1 MSTLH
6 FGDGPWSGS
15 SHRRCP
21 RLSNLPLPLRSP
33 AESIAAS
40 ERPFASRLTRKM
52 GQTQTVFLPPWIPS
66 TEAEKVNEAEFR
78 EAIMKLSSA
87 AANLI
92 APHPLHEDPE
102 FCFDWVEHRPFAEA
116 AYRGDKRLHRLLP
129 KLVPRRFVTLHSHH
143 RLNASSSDDCCC
155 SIHTIAVL
163 FYRVCVC
170 LADRPEALVCASFL
184 CLLLTCS
191 RVRPRLSASPQHIR
205 GGLLAQLLLACLCRQ
220 APLRAVR

>member
-1 MSTLH
+1 
-6 FGDGPWSGS
+6 
-15 SHRRCP
+15 
-21 RLSNLPLPLRSP
+21 
-33 AESIAAS
+33 
-40 ERPFASRLTRKM
+40 
-52 GQTQTVFLPPWIPS
+52 
-66 TEAEKVNEAEFR
+66 
-78 EAIMKLSSA
+78 MKLSSA

-220 APLRAVR
+220 APLRARAARRAATDGGHPRRAQSCRPVDIPAHGHAGNARWLAGAQLAGRTHGAYRFLPGKVPTRAQVRR